1 MKYKFILNEPIKRY
15 VEWSLEHY
23 NEYKQ
28 ELELQKSSMMPA
40 LVPGYSAMPRGSEPS
55 RQTENVAMRL
65 VTSAYIN
72 NLEQTVRAID
82 NALANCDDV
91 DKKLISLIYWQ
102 RAYNVIGAGI
112 VVGLS
117 ASGAYKRINK
127 ILSAI
132 AAEMGLV
139 SI

>member
-1 MKYKFILNEPIKRY
+1 MKYKFSLQEPIKRY

-28 ELELQKSSMMPA
+28 ELELQKDALMPC
-40 LVPGYSAMPRGSEPS
+40 LVPSYNSMPHSSEPG
-55 RQTENVAMRL
+55 RQTENIAVRL
-65 VTSAYIN
+65 ATSAYVN
-72 NLEQTVRAID
+72 NLESTIKAID
-82 NALANCDDV
+82 NALMNCDDI
-91 DKKLISLIYWQ
+91 DKKLISLVYWQ

-112 VVGLS
+112 KVGLS
-117 ASGAYKRINK
+117 ASGAYKRINN
-127 ILSAI
+127 ILSAV